1 MSKLRNVD
9 TIPVLFRNERYCLC
23 VNLLKILF
31 IIEIF
36 LEYFNLSYQ
45 YTRIF

>member
-1 MSKLRNVD
+1 MRKLKNVD
-9 TIPVLFRNERYCLC
+9 TVPVLFRNERYCHC
-23 VNLLKILF
+23 VNILKILF

-36 LEYFNLSYQ
+36 LECFNLSYQ